1 MNHQTSRM
9 NKLTTQI
16 IGFFI
21 VIAIAIA
28 ALYFSGAF
36 GGNNGGNGSIETATD
51 RTTARTIEIL
61 VYSDYSCPACKFY
74 DPLTQQIGLE
84 YGDNVILRH
93 RHFILGSFPHSE
105 IAHRAVEA
113 ANRQGKFYDMH
124 DLAYEFQQ
132 DWSPAHVNA
141 REFFIELAEGL
152 ELDMEQFMEDLDS
165 EEVGQVL
172 ESHRQEGIRRTVN
185 ATPSFFVDG
194 HKLRQNPQS
203 YEQFKSIVELY
214 MFRN

>member
-1 MNHQTSRM
+1 MNQHNSRM

-28 ALYFSGAF
+28 ALYYSGVFSG
-36 GGNNGGNGSIETATD
+36 NNAGSGSNETVATD
-51 RTTARTIEIL
+51 RTARTVEIL
-61 VYSDYSCPACKFY
+61 VYSDYACPACRFY
-74 DPLTQQIGLE
+74 DPLTQQLDRE
-84 YGDNVILRH
+84 YGENVILRH
-93 RHFILGSFPHSE
+93 RHFVLGSFPNSE

-113 ANRQGKFYDMH
+113 SKRQDKFQDMH
-124 DLAYEFQQ
+124 DLAYEFQAE
-132 DWSPAHVNA
+132 WSPSHVNA
-141 REFFIELAEGL
+141 RAFFTELAEGIG
-152 ELDMEQFMEDLDS
+152 LDMDQFLADLDS
-165 EEVGQVL
+165 DEIGQIL

-214 MFRN
+214 MYRN